1 MAVFKLSTAR
11 ERKRCRTDLVSDSET
26 EAVSE
31 EEGKRPAMEVDSQ
44 LAVRSQMRDTME
56 DTQPQTSGGGMSV
69 VSIDE
74 ADAMRAKIS
83 ALSAD
88 CAELEAKVS
97 TNHIRFLIH
106 NQQQQQQPQNCSK
119 ATSRVPQV
127 VVVGVL
133 FGWGRNHQRVFDD
146 DWTFLLDLQDVIC
159 M

>member
-1 MAVFKLSTAR
+1 MSPGR

-44 LAVRSQMRDTME
+44 LAVRSQMRDTIE

-119 ATSRVPQV
+119 RLLVFLKLLVCCLAGGGNSSASLTMI
-127 VVVGVL
+127 GL
-133 FGWGRNHQRVFDD
+133 FCL
-146 DWTFLLDLQDVIC
+146 TC
-159 M
+159 KT

>member
-1 MAVFKLSTAR
+1 MAVFKLSPSR

-106 NQQQQQQPQNCSK
+106 NQQQQQPQNCSK
-119 ATSRVPQV
+119 RLLVFLKLLLLVCCLAGGGTSSASLTMI
-127 VVVGVL
+127 GL
-133 FGWGRNHQRVFDD
+133 FCL
-146 DWTFLLDLQDVIC
+146 TC
-159 M
+159 KT

>member
-1 MAVFKLSTAR
+1 MAVFKLSPSR

-56 DTQPQTSGGGMSV
+56 DTQPQTSGGGMR

-106 NQQQQQQPQNCSK
+106 NQQQQRPQNCSK
-119 ATSRVPQV
+119 RLLVFLDLQLV
-127 VVVGVL
+127 VVV
-133 FGWGRNHQRVFDD
+133 
-146 DWTFLLDLQDVIC
+146 
-159 M
+159 

>member
-1 MAVFKLSTAR
+1 MAVFKLSPGR

-44 LAVRSQMRDTME
+44 LAVRSQMRDTIE

-119 ATSRVPQV
+119 RLLVFLKLLVCCLAGGGTSSASLTMI
-127 VVVGVL
+127 GL
-133 FGWGRNHQRVFDD
+133 FCL
-146 DWTFLLDLQDVIC
+146 TC
-159 M
+159 KT

>member
-1 MAVFKLSTAR
+1 MAVFKLSPGR

-106 NQQQQQQPQNCSK
+106 NQQQQPQNCSK
-119 ATSRVPQV
+119 RPLVFLDLKLV
-127 VVVGVL
+127 VV
-133 FGWGRNHQRVFDD
+133 FGWGRNLQCVFDD

>member
-1 MAVFKLSTAR
+1 MSTAR

-119 ATSRVPQV
+119 RLLVFLKLVVCCLAGGGTTSASLTMI
-127 VVVGVL
+127 GL
-133 FGWGRNHQRVFDD
+133 FCL
-146 DWTFLLDLQDVIC
+146 TC
-159 M
+159 KT

>member
-1 MAVFKLSTAR
+1 MAVFKLSPAR

-106 NQQQQQQPQNCSK
+106 NQQQQRPQNCSK
-119 ATSRVPQV
+119 RLLVFLDLQLV
-127 VVVGVL
+127 VVV
-133 FGWGRNHQRVFDD
+133 
-146 DWTFLLDLQDVIC
+146 
-159 M
+159 

>member
-1 MAVFKLSTAR
+1 MAVFKLSPGR

-44 LAVRSQMRDTME
+44 LAVRSQMRDTIE

-106 NQQQQQQPQNCSK
+106 NQQQQQRPQNCSK
-119 ATSRVPQV
+119 RLLVFLKLLVCCLAGGGTSSASLTMI
-127 VVVGVL
+127 GL
-133 FGWGRNHQRVFDD
+133 FCL
-146 DWTFLLDLQDVIC
+146 TC
-159 M
+159 KT

>member
-1 MAVFKLSTAR
+1 MAVFKLSPAR

-106 NQQQQQQPQNCSK
+106 NQQQQQQQPQNCSK
-119 ATSRVPQV
+119 RLLVFLKLLLLVCCLAGGGTTSASLTMI
-127 VVVGVL
+127 GL
-133 FGWGRNHQRVFDD
+133 FCL
-146 DWTFLLDLQDVIC
+146 TC
-159 M
+159 KT

>member
-1 MAVFKLSTAR
+1 MAVFKLSPGR

-119 ATSRVPQV
+119 RLLVFLKLLLLVCCLAGGGTTSASLTMI
-127 VVVGVL
+127 GL
-133 FGWGRNHQRVFDD
+133 FCL
-146 DWTFLLDLQDVIC
+146 TC
-159 M
+159 KT

>member
-1 MAVFKLSTAR
+1 MSPGR

-44 LAVRSQMRDTME
+44 LAVRSQMRDTIE

-119 ATSRVPQV
+119 RLLVFLKLLVCCLAGGGTSSASLTMI
-127 VVVGVL
+127 GL
-133 FGWGRNHQRVFDD
+133 FCL
-146 DWTFLLDLQDVIC
+146 TC
-159 M
+159 KT

>member
-1 MAVFKLSTAR
+1 MAVFKLSPGR

-44 LAVRSQMRDTME
+44 LAVRLQTRDTIE

-119 ATSRVPQV
+119 RLLVFLKLLVCCLAGGGTSSASLTMI
-127 VVVGVL
+127 GL
-133 FGWGRNHQRVFDD
+133 FCL
-146 DWTFLLDLQDVIC
+146 TC
-159 M
+159 KT

>member
-1 MAVFKLSTAR
+1 MAVFKLSPAR

-31 EEGKRPAMEVDSQ
+31 EEGKRVAMEVDSQ
-44 LAVRSQMRDTME
+44 LAVRSQMRDTIE

-106 NQQQQQQPQNCSK
+106 NQQQQQQKCSK
-119 ATSRVPQV
+119 ATSRVPRPQV
-127 VVVGVL
+127 GVGVL
-133 FGWGRNHQRVFDD
+133 FGWGRNLQRAFDD

>member
-1 MAVFKLSTAR
+1 MAVFKLSPGR

-44 LAVRSQMRDTME
+44 LAVRSQMRDTIE

-119 ATSRVPQV
+119 RLLVFLKLLVCCLAGGGNSSASLTMI
-127 VVVGVL
+127 GL
-133 FGWGRNHQRVFDD
+133 FCL
-146 DWTFLLDLQDVIC
+146 TC
-159 M
+159 KT

>member
-1 MAVFKLSTAR
+1 MASVFKLSPSR

-106 NQQQQQQPQNCSK
+106 NQQQQQPQKCSK
-119 ATSRVPQV
+119 RLLAS
-127 VVVGVL
+127 
-133 FGWGRNHQRVFDD
+133 
-146 DWTFLLDLQDVIC
+146 LDLEVGGGLVWLGEEPPARL
-159 M
+159 